1 MRKNIETPRFTI
13 SLSKGLAD
21 RHRLPWEHV
30 IRTLQ
35 EFGDLLRDVG
45 QQVQRD
51 KGVDNPTGDFG
62 IELLANRGGFVFSK
76 GSLKAVAAI
85 TRDTQNGVIAVT
97 RVIHAANMLE
107 RKKPETIDPS
117 YAPILR
123 RFARIS
129 GLQRQDRTELKIKL
143 QEPGKRTK
151 QAIFGETAIATIES
165 LSAAGLT
172 LENITAYG
180 KLRELKDRS
189 REEEGGDTFWGE
201 LIAENGEI
209 WRVQFST
216 AKLNTV
222 LPLFRRQVVIT
233 GDATYFKANNPRLIA
248 KSVDLDPE
256 RDYEKAFDTLRQ
268 SYRDDL
274 GDADVVDLLKEIRG

>member
-1 MRKNIETPRFTI
+1 MRRHLETPRFTV

-21 RHRLPWEHV
+21 RHRLPWDHV
-30 IRTLQ
+30 VRTLQ

-51 KGVDNPTGDFG
+51 KGVENPTGDFG
-62 IELLANRGGFVFSK
+62 IELLAGKGGFVFRK
-76 GSLKAVAAI
+76 GSLQTAATI
-85 TRDTQNGVIAVT
+85 TRDTENGVIAVT
-97 RVIHAANMLE
+97 RVIQAANMLE
-107 RKKPETIDPS
+107 KKKPETIDPS

-129 GLQRQDRTELKIKL
+129 GLQREDRTELKIKL
-143 QEPGKRTK
+143 LEPGKRTK
-151 QAIFGETAIATIES
+151 QAVFGEKGIATIDS

-172 LENITAYG
+172 LENVTVYG

-189 REEEGGDTFWGE
+189 REEEGGTVFWGE
-201 LIAENGEI
+201 LFAENGEI
-209 WRVQFST
+209 WRVQFGVERLK
-216 AKLNTV
+216 AV

-248 KSVDLDPE
+248 KSVDLDPD
-256 RDYEKAFDTLRQ
+256 RDYLKAFDNLQ
-268 SYRDDL
+268 NSFAEVF
-274 GDADVVDLLKEIRG
+274 GDSDVGDLLKEIRG